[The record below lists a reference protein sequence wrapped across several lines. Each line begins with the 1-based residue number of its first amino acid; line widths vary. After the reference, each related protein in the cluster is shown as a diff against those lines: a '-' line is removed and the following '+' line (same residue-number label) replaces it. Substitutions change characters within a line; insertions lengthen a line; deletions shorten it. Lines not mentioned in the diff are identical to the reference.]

1 MTSQQYTLLKVCDCV
16 LSFSSYLT
24 HCAVLLDH
32 VWATEAMEGGTVGK
46 GVGCGTGMHS
56 MLLLREE
63 VMNKEKPVLGL
74 RKPERQTAR
83 VFWL

>member
-1 MTSQQYTLLKVCDCV
+1 MRIKYDKPTVYSIQSYVTVSS
-16 LSFSSYLT
+16 LSPAILP

-32 VWATEAMEGGTVGK
+32 GWVTEAMEGGTVGK

-63 VMNKEKPVLGL
+63 VMNEEKPVLGL
-74 RKPERQTAR
+74 RKSGP
-83 VFWL
+83 